1 MVKPMNAVRIRRR
14 LDSETIH
21 LPELRPMIGKEV
33 EIIVLEQQPAPAAK
47 QDLSALHQ
55 IAGKIDLDY
64 DAIEHLRKIST
75 L

>member
-1 MVKPMNAVRIRRR
+1 MNAVRIRKRV
-14 LDSETIH
+14 DSETMH
-21 LPELRPMIGKEV
+21 LPELRAMIGKEV
-33 EIIVLEQQPAPAAK
+33 EIIVLEEQPAPAVK

-55 IAGKIDLDY
+55 IAGNIDLDY